1 MAASIDLHAF
11 VAASAKAFQAVQASP
26 TLDTFLAQPDGF
38 QILAA
43 VAASAIGHTAVY
55 LVCLMLNLQL
65 VQPEFMRTLLI
76 ALASA

>member
-11 VAASAKAFQAVQASP
+11 VAASAKALQAVQASP

-55 LVCLMLNLQL
+55 LVCLLNLRL

-76 ALASA
+76 ALASS

>member
-1 MAASIDLHAF
+1 MAASIDLQAF
-11 VAASAKAFQAVQASP
+11 VAASAKALQAVQASP

-55 LVCLMLNLQL
+55 LVCLLTLRL
-65 VQPEFMRTLLI
+65 VRPEFMRTLLI
-76 ALASA
+76 AFASA